1 MTVAFF
7 VSVLSFREAGGR
19 PLLFYREECNFQF
32 RESVHTV
39 VSIILG
45 ERKSSSRFIG
55 PEDRL
60 RQRAQSVH
68 SLSCLA
74 NILSIPD
81 TGPKSEESLRQGTR
95 AMAKFVCEHTPRYAT
110 AVGPLFWSLSRR
122 ARAKRNPLGKKR
134 DSSPAFSVLD
144 SHEVPGGC
152 IQWPA

>member
-7 VSVLSFREAGGR
+7 VSMLSFREAGGR

-39 VSIILG
+39 HSVSIIILG

-81 TGPKSEESLRQGTR
+81 ILVRNLKSHSGRGP
-95 AMAKFVCEHTPRYAT
+95 V
-110 AVGPLFWSLSRR
+110 
-122 ARAKRNPLGKKR
+122 
-134 DSSPAFSVLD
+134 
-144 SHEVPGGC
+144 
-152 IQWPA
+152 QWPNLCVNIPRATLPL